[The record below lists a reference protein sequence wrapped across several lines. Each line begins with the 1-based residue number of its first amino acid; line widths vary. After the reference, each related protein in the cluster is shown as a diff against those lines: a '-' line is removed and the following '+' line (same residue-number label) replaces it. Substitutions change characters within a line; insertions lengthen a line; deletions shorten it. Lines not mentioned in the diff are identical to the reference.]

1 MIKKFKNF
9 IIKILNLFGYR
20 IVGIKKLV
28 KHNNFDSIHQFL
40 INTMAGNNQN
50 IIIFDVGTNDGGS
63 ILRFKKIFEK
73 SQIHCFEPTE
83 RLLNNIKDSF
93 NLDNIK
99 LNNIALGSQISERNF
114 FFYNSH
120 RVSSFYPME
129 DSSKYKIQRTIKRL
143 DNKKEVVKKI
153 KVITLDHYCS
163 NNNINHINLLKIDT
177 QGSEAEVL
185 QGAVELLK
193 KEAIDVIELEYI
205 LGIAHKDSN
214 SLNDIESVLSEFGY
228 RLIAIESSGNIL
240 SFSNYQTNLIY
251 VKKEIFEK
259 IKDMHEKN
267 VDIKDITYSVKAGS

>member
-114 FFYNSH
+114 FF
-120 RVSSFYPME
+120 
-129 DSSKYKIQRTIKRL
+129 L
-143 DNKKEVVKKI
+143 
-153 KVITLDHYCS
+153 
-163 NNNINHINLLKIDT
+163 
-177 QGSEAEVL
+177 
-185 QGAVELLK
+185 
-193 KEAIDVIELEYI
+193 
-205 LGIAHKDSN
+205 
-214 SLNDIESVLSEFGY
+214 
-228 RLIAIESSGNIL
+228 
-240 SFSNYQTNLIY
+240 
-251 VKKEIFEK
+251 
-259 IKDMHEKN
+259 
-267 VDIKDITYSVKAGS
+267 